1 MDKLE
6 AMQAFTKVVTLGS
19 YAEAG
24 RALGLTRSAVSK
36 AVMEIEQ
43 TLGARLLDRT
53 TRRVAVT
60 EAGRA
65 YYESCLDIL
74 SRVEETEAQVS
85 RLHDEPRGILKVNA
99 PTSFGALYLGAA
111 VADVMA
117 VHPDLKV
124 ELSLNDRFV
133 DPIEEGFDVT
143 IRIARLADS
152 SLIARRLADARR
164 ALVASPDY
172 LARHGAPATPEDLVR
187 HRCLV
192 YGHST
197 TLQRWSLVRDGEE
210 ISVPVN
216 SQFCSNNGDVLRTAA
231 LAGQGITVLPT
242 FLVGS
247 DVRAGRLAVVL
258 AQNAPTPLGI
268 YALYAA
274 NRFLAAKTRVFVD
287 ALVARFGHVPPWER
301 DVS

>member
-1 MDKLE
+1 
-6 AMQAFTKVVTLGS
+6 MQAFTKVVTLGS

-99 PTSFGALYLGAA
+99 PTSFGVHYLGAA

-117 VHPDLKV
+117 VHPAMKI
-124 ELSLNDRFV
+124 ELNLNDRFV

-152 SLIARRLADARR
+152 SLIARKLADARR
-164 ALVASPDY
+164 VLVASPEY
-172 LARHGAPATPEDLVR
+172 LARHGVPASPEDLVR

-197 TLQRWSLVRDGEE
+197 TLQRWSLLRDGQE

-216 SQFCSNNGDVLRTAA
+216 SLLCSNNGDVLRAA
-231 LAGQGITVLPT
+231 AVAGQGISVLPT

-247 DVRAGRLAVVL
+247 DVRSGRLAVVL
-258 AQNAPTPLGI
+258 PQNAPTSLGV
-268 YALYAA
+268 YALYAP
-274 NRFLAAKTRVFVD
+274 NRFLAAKTRIFVD
-287 ALVARFGHVPPWER
+287 VLADRFGGVPPWER
-301 DVS
+301 DGS